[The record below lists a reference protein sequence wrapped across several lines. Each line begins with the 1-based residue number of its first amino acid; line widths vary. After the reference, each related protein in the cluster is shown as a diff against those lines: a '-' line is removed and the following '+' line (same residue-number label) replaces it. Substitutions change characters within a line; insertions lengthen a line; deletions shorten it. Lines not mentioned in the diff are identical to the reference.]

1 MPRTRRTI
9 VLLATLAAVAAFG
22 LAGGVAGAQ
31 DTTATTAPTTA
42 PTTAAPT
49 TTEAATTTK
58 AETTT
63 EAPTTADVAATIAT
77 PDTTAATATTAAA
90 STSPNDS
97 DNWLLIL
104 IGIVIV
110 VGIVVFFVGR
120 ARTQKGNASWRQQA
134 SALFDELSD
143 VGISLA
149 AAQPSAI
156 PVLATRTEARL
167 VQLNAQLATLHHSG
181 PSALERNALVP
192 VINASNTLHATLTQI
207 TLAPPG
213 TQSPAAANVANDGAL
228 LDSTARS
235 AKLSLL
241 GAGTSA

>member
-1 MPRTRRTI
+1 MPRTRLTP
-9 VLLATLAAVAAFG
+9 VLLATLAAVAALG

-31 DTTATTAPTTA
+31 DTTATTAPTTE
-42 PTTAAPT
+42 APT

-58 AETTT
+58 GATT

-77 PDTTAATATTAAA
+77 PDTTAAAATTAAA
-90 STSPNDS
+90 TTSPNDS

-104 IGIVIV
+104 VGVVIV
-110 VGIVVFFVGR
+110 VGIVAFFVGR
-120 ARTQKGNASWRQQA
+120 TRTQKTNADWRQQA
-134 SALFDELSD
+134 SALLDELSD
-143 VGISLA
+143 AGISLA

-167 VQLNAQLATLHHSG
+167 VQLNAELATLHHSG

-192 VINASNTLHATLTQI
+192 VINAANTLHATLTQI

-241 GAGTSA
+241 GAGTST